1 MGTSV
6 QPETDEQIVDR
17 LIAAG
22 ATDEEIVSILQEV
35 RGGSAMQRFFRGVG
49 PAFKSG
55 MQRTADVFVR
65 GNPLSA
71 ALVGLAGKTKAE
83 PFGPREVAPEST
95 TAGRVGQ
102 FVGGML
108 GELPVNIAMGGAFR
122 GLGKKAVES
131 AIGPATS
138 AASKTGAFLRGA
150 AAGMPGNVAAGV
162 ATEAL
167 IRPEET
173 LTPQG
178 LARTAAYSTLGG
190 LLDGF
195 FGARAYGRLL
205 EDEVELLMLGY
216 EKYLAQEAA
225 QARMSPEA
233 AQAFKLK
240 IDDFLAKFETLA
252 SDPFTRL
259 PGKVTPKIEVPETFR
274 SRTMPPV
281 KGRVPNSPDV
291 QGYLEE
297 IAADIEQRMELAK
310 KIATLVGNMKNPKTG
325 DVATHSATQI
335 ANLTDLTQQ
344 FDKLS
349 LKISRDIER
358 LGLSAEEVRNLTV
371 GGVKGA
377 RLGGAPAKAIKG
389 TDIPAGTSRTV
400 IRTVGQEAP
409 NMRNV
414 SQPPILQAV
423 NPENAPRG
431 PEKFQGGRAEEPSII
446 RPGSGDQA
454 PYAYVPKEQIV
465 DPLAPVIA
473 PTAQGAGNTFRGFAP
488 DENQIA
494 KRIDFGNE
502 AATEA
507 RKDQRYLLNSFLKRL
522 KYRTIDFLQ
531 PVKEVG
537 SQAYDLANKFLRVNI
552 RQQAAVDDALYIPNA
567 DGTYTRGAASISPMV
582 RALDAD
588 PEKLARFQIYA
599 QARQATSG
607 VLSPFESEAALSI
620 VNRYAKD
627 HPEIV
632 QVYESMYLPFINDM
646 VKMYDGYNLTSSK
659 VIEGML
665 QNPEYAPLMRSVFS
679 DEPVG
684 LQALKKRINPD
695 SEKLVEDMWQSLIDN
710 VRGVVRAGERAN
722 VLRSLADQRIKNPSA
737 LDGVIEIIEPK
748 KPEELEAFLKTIP
761 EDTPEIIKQA
771 LEDAFMTRPSR
782 DVYNVRIGD
791 KRVGIQILD
800 PQLKASLDMMQSGIS
815 RFGRSLEPVNMTAPE
830 RLLNIPKTASTLEK
844 TATGAYSLYRDLFGF
859 GIPLD
864 ALEVAMNATARGYR
878 FNPLIDP
885 IKGFI
890 ALYKNDP
897 VLKDLVGH
905 GGGLGFRFAD
915 PAAETSA
922 KTIDELVKRASASG
936 LKLRIMSP
944 GKALSELAG
953 NLSNASRAG
962 LVLRNADRPMTELAS
977 VYNNIIGDPAVAGTL
992 LGAMSRYTGFMN
1004 FPLQATRASINAIVD
1019 NPAKLALYAARGAGM
1034 ITVPTIALA
1043 AVRDAMLT
1051 PEQNSRVDELLR
1063 DPQGRRFT
1071 YIPDF
1076 NNPDEV
1082 IAIQRPQGLTGTL
1095 FSLLADQA
1103 ILELKDSGNTQSLQQ
1118 VLKAAQEA
1126 VTPNFLPL
1134 TANLAVGL
1142 ATGRTF
1148 NTSTFAPVD
1157 VVPQGRDALL
1167 PEEAG
1172 PAGMLNASKALGQIT
1187 GIDAGKWD
1195 KVFRT
1200 FLVGTSYTLAQQLDY
1215 AMGDKKGPPPKTE
1228 FSPLQLAGLRKERIA
1243 SGGSRYLTEFYK
1255 ELDNAT
1261 KALNSFNAAVNNGQ
1275 PERAVQIYD
1284 TYTDRFNNA
1293 LVLQEYAKILTTLN
1307 SEVNMMRYNEFFNK
1321 DEKKKELDD
1330 LMKRRTEI
1338 AKMGLDMIRQ
1348 GTKQ

>member
-6 QPETDEQIVDR
+6 KPETDEQIVDR

-22 ATDEEIVSILQEV
+22 ATDEEIISILQEV
-35 RGGSAMQRFFRGVG
+35 RGGSAMQRFFRGAG

-55 MQRTADVFVR
+55 LQRTTDVFVR
-65 GNPLSA
+65 GNPLASM
-71 ALVGLAGKTKAE
+71 LVGLAGKTKTEA
-83 PFGPREVAPEST
+83 FGPREVAPEPT
-95 TAGRVGQ
+95 TAGKVGQ
-102 FVGGML
+102 FVGGMA
-108 GELPVNIAMGGAFR
+108 GELPVNLLMGGATR
-122 GLGKKAVES
+122 GLGSKAIES
-131 AIGPATS
+131 VVGPATS

-167 IRPEET
+167 LRPEET

-190 LLDGF
+190 LFDGF
-195 FGARAYGRLL
+195 FGARALGRVLDN
-205 EDEVELLMLGY
+205 EAELLMLGY
-216 EKYLAQEAA
+216 EKHLAREAA
-225 QARMSPEA
+225 QAQMSPEA
-233 AQAFKLK
+233 AQAFITK
-240 IDDFLAKFETLA
+240 IDDFLGKFENLA
-252 SDPFTRL
+252 NDPFTRL
-259 PGKVTPKIEVPETFR
+259 PGKVKPEIEIPETFR

-297 IAADIEQRMELAK
+297 IAADIEQRQLLAK
-310 KIATLVGNMKNPKTG
+310 KIAARVESLKTAKPG
-325 DVATHSATQI
+325 DVATHTAQQI
-335 ANLTDLTQQ
+335 AGLTDLTQQ

-349 LKISRDIER
+349 LKISTDIER
-358 LGLSAEEVRNLTV
+358 LGLSAEQVRNLRV
-371 GGVKGA
+371 GGVKGV
-377 RLGGAPAKAIKG
+377 RLGGAPEKAIPG

-409 NMRNV
+409 NMKNV
-414 SQPPILQAV
+414 TRPPLLQAV
-423 NPENAPRG
+423 NPENAPRV
-431 PEKFQGGRAEEPSII
+431 EKFQGGRAGEPSVI

-473 PTAQGAGNTFRGFAP
+473 PTAEGAGNTFRGFAP
-488 DENQIA
+488 DENEIA

-507 RKDQRYLLNSFLKRL
+507 RKNQRYLLNSFLKRL
-522 KYRTIDFLQ
+522 KYRTLDFLQ

-537 SQAYDLANKFLRVNI
+537 SEAYDLANKFLRVNI

-567 DGTYTRGAASISPMV
+567 DGTYTRGAASITPMV
-582 RALDAD
+582 RALEAD

-607 VLSPFESEAALSI
+607 ALTPFEGEAALSI

-632 QVYESMYLPFINDM
+632 QVYENMYLPFINDM
-646 VKMYDGYNLTSSK
+646 VKMYDGYNLAPAK
-659 VIEGML
+659 AIEGML
-665 QNPEYAPLMRSVFS
+665 LNPEYAPLMRSVFS
-679 DEPVG
+679 DEPSG
-684 LQALKKRINPD
+684 LQALKKRMNPE
-695 SEKLVEDMWQSLIDN
+695 SGKLVEDMWQSLMDN
-710 VRGVVRAGERAN
+710 VRGVVRAGERSK
-722 VLRSLADQRIKNPSA
+722 VLRSLAEQKLRDPDA
-737 LDGVIEIIEPK
+737 LDGVIEIIEPR

-761 EDTPEIIKQA
+761 KDTPEIIKQA
-771 LEDAFMTRPSR
+771 LEEAFMTRPSR
-782 DVYNVRIGD
+782 DVYNVRMGD
-791 KRVGIQILD
+791 KKIGIQILD
-800 PQLKASLDMMQSGIS
+800 PQLKTSLDMMQSGIG
-815 RFGRSLEPVNMTAPE
+815 RFGRNVEPVNMTAPE
-830 RLLNIPKTASTLEK
+830 KLLNVPKVAATLEK
-844 TATGAYSLYRDLFGF
+844 SATGAYSLYRDLFGF

-864 ALEVAMNATARGYR
+864 ALEVAMNASARGYK
-878 FNPLIDP
+878 FNPLLDP

-922 KTIDELVKRASASG
+922 KSIEELVKRASASG
-936 LKLRIMSP
+936 LKLRVMSP

-962 LVLRNADRPMTELAS
+962 LILRNADRPMTELATT
-977 VYNNIIGDPAVAGTL
+977 YNNIIGDPAVAGTL

-1004 FPLQATRASINAIVD
+1004 FPLQANRASLGAVIK
-1019 NPAKLALYAARGAGM
+1019 NPARLGLYAARGAGM
-1034 ITVPTIALA
+1034 ITVPTLALA
-1043 AVRDAMLT
+1043 AVREQLLT
-1051 PEQNSRVDELLR
+1051 PEQNRKVDELLR

-1071 YIPDF
+1071 YIPDV
-1076 NNPDEV
+1076 NNPNEV
-1082 IAIQRPQGLTGTL
+1082 IAIQRPQGLAGTL

-1118 VLKAAQEA
+1118 VLKAAQETI
-1126 VTPNFLPL
+1126 TPNFLPL

-1142 ATGRTF
+1142 ATGKTF
-1148 NTSTFAPVD
+1148 NTSTFAPMD
-1157 VVPQGRDALL
+1157 VVPQGRAALL

-1187 GIDAGKWD
+1187 GVDAGKWD

-1215 AMGDKKGPPPKTE
+1215 AMGDKKGPPPKTD
-1228 FSPLQLAGLRKERIA
+1228 FSLLQLAGLRKERIA
-1243 SGGSRYLTEFYK
+1243 AGGGRHLTKFYE
-1255 ELDNAT
+1255 ELDDAT
-1261 KALNSFNAAVNNGQ
+1261 AVLNSFNAAINNGQ
-1275 PERAVQIYD
+1275 PERAIQIYD
-1284 TYTDRFNNA
+1284 QYTDRFNKA
-1293 LVLQEYAKILTTLN
+1293 LVLQEYAKILSTLN
-1307 SEVNMMRYNEFFNK
+1307 REVGFMRYNEFYNK
-1321 DEKKKELDD
+1321 EEKQKELDD
-1330 LMKRRTEI
+1330 LMQQRLDI
-1338 AKMGLDMIRQ
+1338 AKMGLEMIKNQ
-1348 GTKQ
+1348 KQ

>member
-35 RGGSAMQRFFRGVG
+35 RGGSATQRFFRGLGAGAKSAMGMLASPGVMGPGVRPSVTREQIEKEQAQFQARRPTPEQLGTAGKIGEFVGEVGATAPLSGALGGLFGNLGRARVESVVG
-49 PAFKSG
+49 PAAKS
-55 MQRTADVFVR
+55 
-65 GNPLSA
+65 
-71 ALVGLAGKTKAE
+71 
-83 PFGPREVAPEST
+83 
-95 TAGRVGQ
+95 
-102 FVGGML
+102 
-108 GELPVNIAMGGAFR
+108 
-122 GLGKKAVES
+122 
-131 AIGPATS
+131 
-138 AASKTGAFLRGA
+138 ASKLGAFLRGA
-150 AAGMPGNVAAGV
+150 AAGTPGNVAAGV
-162 ATEAL
+162 ATEVL
-167 IRPEET
+167 LRPEET
-173 LTPQG
+173 LTPMG
-178 LARTAAYSTLGG
+178 IARTAAYSTLGG
-190 LLDGF
+190 LFDGF
-195 FGARAYGRLL
+195 FGVSALNKANKVSA
-205 EDEVELLMLGY
+205 VEG
-216 EKYLAQEAA
+216 LAQEAA

-233 AQAFKLK
+233 AQAFMLKL
-240 IDDFLAKFETLA
+240 DDFLGKFENLA
-252 SDPFTRL
+252 NDPFTRL
-259 PGKVTPKIEVPETFR
+259 PGKVKPEIEIPEMFR

-297 IAADIEQRMELAK
+297 LAADIAQRQELAK
-310 KIATLVGNMKNPKTG
+310 QIITRINNMKNPRPG
-325 DVATHSATQI
+325 DVATHTAQQI
-335 ANLTDLTQQ
+335 AALTDLTQQ

-349 LKISRDIER
+349 LKISADVER
-358 LGLSAEEVRNLTV
+358 LGLSAEQVRNLRV
-371 GGVKGA
+371 GGVEGA
-377 RLGGAPAKAIKG
+377 RLGGAPAKAIPSAG
-389 TDIPAGTSRTV
+389 IPAGTSRTV

-409 NMRNV
+409 NMKNV
-414 SQPPILQAV
+414 TQPPLLQAV
-423 NPENAPRG
+423 NPENAPRV
-431 PEKFQGGRAEEPSII
+431 EKFQGGRAEEPSII

-473 PTAQGAGNTFRGFAP
+473 PTAQGAGNKFRGFAP
-488 DENQIA
+488 DENEIA

-507 RKDQRYLLNSFLKRL
+507 RKNQRYLLNDFWKRL
-522 KYRTIDFLQ
+522 KYRTLDFLQ

-537 SQAYDLANKFLRVNI
+537 KESYDLANKFLRVNI
-552 RQQAAVDDALYIPNA
+552 RQQAAIDDALYIPNP
-567 DGTYTRGAASISPMV
+567 DGTYTRGAESLAPMV

-607 VLSPFESEAALSI
+607 TLTPFEGEAALSI

-632 QVYESMYLPFINDM
+632 QVYENMYLPFINDM
-646 VKMYDGYNLTSSK
+646 RKMYDGYNLTSQQA
-659 VIEGML
+659 IIGML

-679 DEPVG
+679 DEPIG
-684 LQALKKRINPD
+684 LQALKKRVNPE
-695 SEKLVEDMWQSLIDN
+695 SEKFVEDMWQSLMDN
-710 VRGVVRAGERAN
+710 VRGVVRAGERAK
-722 VLRSLADQRIKNPSA
+722 VLRSLADERMKNPKA
-737 LDGVIEIIEPK
+737 LEGVIEIVEPR

-761 EDTPEIIKQA
+761 KDTPEVIKQA
-771 LEDAFMTRPSR
+771 LEEAFMTRPSR
-782 DVYNVRIGD
+782 NVYNVRIGD
-791 KRVGIQILD
+791 KKVGIQIID
-800 PQLKASLDMMQSGIS
+800 PQLKASLDMMQSGMG
-815 RFGRSLEPVNMTAPE
+815 RFGRNVEPVNMTGPE
-830 RLLNIPKTASTLEK
+830 KLLNIPRTAATLEK
-844 TATGAYSLYRDLFGF
+844 TATGAYSLYRDLLGF

-878 FNPLIDP
+878 FNPLFDP

-936 LKLRIMSP
+936 LKLRIMNP

-962 LVLRNADRPMTELAS
+962 LVLRNADRPMTELATA
-977 VYNNIIGDPAVAGTL
+977 YNNIIGDPAVAGTL

-1034 ITVPTIALA
+1034 ITIPTIALA
-1043 AVRDAMLT
+1043 AVRDQMMT
-1051 PEQNSRVDELLR
+1051 PEQNRKVDELLR

-1148 NTSTFAPVD
+1148 NTSTFAPMD
-1157 VVPQGRDALL
+1157 VVPQGRAALL
-1167 PEEAG
+1167 PEDAG
-1172 PAGMLNASKALGQIT
+1172 PAGMLNASRALGQIT
-1187 GIDAGKWD
+1187 GMDAGKWD

-1215 AMGDKKGPPPKTE
+1215 TLGDKKGPPPKTDI
-1228 FSPLQLAGLRKERIA
+1228 SLLQLAGLRKERIA
-1243 SGGSRYLTEFYK
+1243 GGGSRHLSEFYK
-1255 ELDNAT
+1255 ELDDASA
-1261 KALNSFNAAVNNGQ
+1261 ALNSFNAAINNGQ
-1275 PERAVQIYD
+1275 PERAVQIYGQ
-1284 TYTDRFNNA
+1284 YTDRFNKA
-1293 LVLQEYAKILTTLN
+1293 MTLQEYAKVLTKLN
-1307 SEVNMMRYNEFFNK
+1307 SEVNLIRYNEFYDK
-1321 DEKKKELDD
+1321 DRKRKELDD
-1330 LMKRRTEI
+1330 LMQLRTDI
-1338 AKMGLDMIRQ
+1338 AKRGLDMIKKQ
-1348 GTKQ
+1348 GMNQ